1 MTDKLMPAAD
11 LARLVVQSL
20 EDLKAQDVRVLDV
33 TALTSIMDVM
43 VIASGTS
50 NRHVK
55 ALSESVLEAAKAAGV
70 RPIGVEGDAT
80 SDWVLVDLGDVV
92 VHVMLP
98 RTRSF
103 YNLEKLWS
111 VGEAPASLAGD
122 EAG

>member
-1 MTDKLMPAAD
+1 MTDKLMSAAD

-43 VIASGTS
+43 VVASGTS

-55 ALSESVLEAAKAAGV
+55 ALSDSVLEAAKAAGV

-80 SDWVLVDLGDVV
+80 SDWILVDLGDVV

-111 VGEAPASLAGD
+111 VGEAPVSLAGD

>member
-1 MTDKLMPAAD
+1 MTDTLMPAAD

-43 VIASGTS
+43 VVASGTS

-55 ALSESVLEAAKAAGV
+55 ALSDSVLEAAKATGV
-70 RPIGVEGDAT
+70 QPIGVEGDAT
-80 SDWVLVDLGDVV
+80 SDWILVDLGDVV

>member
-1 MTDKLMPAAD
+1 MTDTLMPAAD

-70 RPIGVEGDAT
+70 QPIGVEGDAS
-80 SDWVLVDLGDVV
+80 SDWILVDLGDVV

>member
-1 MTDKLMPAAD
+1 MTDTLMPAAD

-80 SDWVLVDLGDVV
+80 SDWILVDLGDVV

>member
-1 MTDKLMPAAD
+1 MTDTLMPAAD

-70 RPIGVEGDAT
+70 QPLGVEGDAT
-80 SDWVLVDLGDVV
+80 SDWILVDLGDVV

>member
-1 MTDKLMPAAD
+1 MTDKLMSAAD

-43 VIASGTS
+43 VVASGTS

-55 ALSESVLEAAKAAGV
+55 ALSDSVLEAAKAAGV

-80 SDWVLVDLGDVV
+80 SDWILVDLGDVV

>member
-1 MTDKLMPAAD
+1 MTDKLMSAED

-43 VIASGTS
+43 VVASGTS

-55 ALSESVLEAAKAAGV
+55 ALSDSVLEAAKAAGV

-80 SDWVLVDLGDVV
+80 SDWILVDLGDVV

>member
-1 MTDKLMPAAD
+1 MTDTLMPAAD

-70 RPIGVEGDAT
+70 QPIGVEGDGS
-80 SDWVLVDLGDVV
+80 SDWILVDLGDVV

>member
-1 MTDKLMPAAD
+1 MTDNLMPAAD
-11 LARLVVQSL
+11 LARLVARAL
-20 EDLKAQDVRVLDV
+20 EDLKARDVRVLDV

-70 RPIGVEGDAT
+70 PPIGVEGEAT
-80 SDWVLVDLGDVV
+80 SEWILVDLGDVV

-111 VGEAPASLAGD
+111 VGEAPPSLAGD

>member
-20 EDLKAQDVRVLDV
+20 EDLKAQDVRVLEV

-50 NRHVK
+50 NRHVN

-80 SDWVLVDLGDVV
+80 SDWILVDLGDVV

>member
-1 MTDKLMPAAD
+1 MTDDSMAGAD
-11 LARLVVQSL
+11 LARLVVQAL
-20 EDLKAQDVRVLDV
+20 QDLKAQDVRVLDV
-33 TALTSIMDVM
+33 SALTSIMDVM

-55 ALSESVLEAAKAAGV
+55 ALSDSVLEAAKAAGI

-80 SDWVLVDLGDVV
+80 SDWILIDLGDVV

-111 VGEAPASLAGD
+111 VGEAPASRVRD